1 MTKSAMKRI
10 NSVLPAAVLLTTL
23 FAWGQPGQPVQQRSG
38 ATPASTR
45 NAAGQKPDLVKFD
58 LDFPGGT
65 PRQLVEAIE
74 KASGKPLNAVI
85 TDDEADLHL
94 PPLKMRGVNVVE
106 LFRALSMASMKLIKI
121 PGGTFS
127 SNYGFDP
134 SSGEFNDDTVWWFHH
149 GKPVV
154 TEPERSCRFYQL
166 APYLETYKVEDITTA
181 IQTGWKMLGET
192 NLPTITFHKDTKL
205 LIAVGEQ
212 SKLSLIDSVLQ
223 QLAQG
228 KPQPQREATG
238 GKTPDSAKK

>member
-1 MTKSAMKRI
+1 MKRI
-10 NSVLPAAVLLTTL
+10 KSVLLAAALLTTP
-23 FAWGQPGQPVQQRSG
+23 FAWGQPGQPVQRRPQG
-38 ATPASTR
+38 A
-45 NAAGQKPDLVKFD
+45 AAQNPDLVKFD

-74 KASGKPLNAVI
+74 KASGKPLNVVI
-85 TDDEADLHL
+85 TDDDADLHL

-106 LFRALSMASMKLIKI
+106 LFRALSMASSKLIKI
-121 PGGTFS
+121 TGGTTFS

-166 APYLETYKVEDITTA
+166 APYLETYKVDDITTA

-192 NLPTITFHKDTKL
+192 NPPAISFHKDTKL

-212 SKLSLIDSVLQ
+212 TKLQLIDSVLQ

-228 KPQPQREATG
+228 KPLPQREATG
-238 GKTPDSAKK
+238 AKTAEPAKK

>member
-1 MTKSAMKRI
+1 L
-10 NSVLPAAVLLTTL
+10 VAALLTTP
-23 FAWGQPGQPVQQRSG
+23 FAWGQPGQPAQRRPQP
-38 ATPASTR
+38 TPASTQ
-45 NAAGQKPDLVKFD
+45 NAAPRNPDLVKFD

-85 TDDEADLHL
+85 TDDDADLRL

-106 LFRALSMASMKLIKI
+106 LFRALSMASSKLIKI

-127 SNYGFDP
+127 SSYGFGFDP

-149 GKPVV
+149 EKPVV
-154 TEPERSCRFYQL
+154 AEPERSCCFYQL
-166 APYLETYKVEDITTA
+166 APFLETYKVEDITTA

-192 NLPTITFHKDTKL
+192 NPPTITFHKDTKL

-212 SKLSLIDSVLQ
+212 SKLHLIDSVLQ
-223 QLAQG
+223 NLAQG
-228 KPQPQREATG
+228 LPQPQREATG
-238 GKTPDSAKK
+238 AKTAGPAKK

>member
-1 MTKSAMKRI
+1 MKRI
-10 NSVLPAAVLLTTL
+10 NSALLAAAFLTTP
-23 FAWGQPGQPVQQRSG
+23 FAWGQPGQPVQRRPQP
-38 ATPASTR
+38 TPAFPQ
-45 NAAGQKPDLVKFD
+45 NAAPRNPDLVKFD

-85 TDDEADLHL
+85 TDDDADLHL

-106 LFRALSMASMKLIKI
+106 LFRALSMASSKMIKI
-121 PGGTFS
+121 PNGTFS
-127 SNYGFDP
+127 TNYGFDP

-192 NLPTITFHKDTKL
+192 NPPTITFHKDTKL

-212 SKLSLIDSVLQ
+212 SKLQLIDSVLQ

-228 KPQPQREATG
+228 RPQSQREGTG
-238 GKTPDSAKK
+238 AKTAEPAKK